1 MSGLDV
7 QAPRTL
13 QNAQAPRTLQ
23 NAQTP
28 KILQNIPPSPA
39 LTGKPGPVQD
49 DNQSAGDLNAVG
61 NWFSEMNQSLQEAS
75 PDVTKIL
82 ESPNAVVLGSGSV
95 ILRGSP
101 AARMTDG
108 VSRTDSAEQTPNASS
123 AERSRFSWETE
134 EGIPPQGQKRED
146 TVDPGSVNPSPD
158 ADYSGMTREE
168 MKAELDTREKSLTQT
183 NALLGILDQLDPP
196 NN

>member
-28 KILQNIPPSPA
+28 KLLQNLSPSPE
-39 LTGKPGPVQD
+39 LTGKPEPVQD
-49 DNQSAGDLNAVG
+49 DNQSGRDLSSVG

-75 PDVTKIL
+75 PDVREIL
-82 ESPNAVVLGSGSV
+82 KSPSAVVLGAGSV
-95 ILRGSP
+95 ITKGSP
-101 AARMTDG
+101 AARMTDS
-108 VSRTDSAEQTPNASS
+108 VVQTPNSSS

-134 EGIPPQGQKRED
+134 EGIPPKGQKRED
-146 TVDPGSVNPSPD
+146 MVDRNSVEPSSD

-168 MKAELDTREKSLTQT
+168 LKAEQGAREKSLDQT
-183 NALLGILDQLDPP
+183 HDLLTILDQLAPP